1 MERAF
6 AGLARTT
13 YIYGVCTVIWALLAA
28 MLASPPD
35 VRKGHFQG
43 WPEPHIYTVYV
54 RYFGHQAAMLTS
66 PPDVWKGHLQG
77 WPEPYIHI
85 FMVFLAGYLAG
96 YLARYFWQGY
106 STLFVYDH
114 FGNSLII
121 WPENEYFY

>member
-1 MERAF
+1 MSHNATNKNVLEHPWR
-6 AGLARTT
+6 LLRKKTT
-13 YIYGVCTVIWALLAA
+13 TQAA
-28 MLASPPD
+28 MLA
-35 VRKGHFQG
+35 
-43 WPEPHIYTVYV
+43 
-54 RYFGHQAAMLTS
+54 S

-106 STLFVYDH
+106 SILFVYDH